1 MAAIPAEPTSPVIA
15 NLVVLAG
22 FVAIFSTFVTDS
34 PFSWIVGAIMVVA
47 GGIWAG
53 FVGNETVDEAVV
65 PDTAGTHV
73 DASEGQ
79 TNGGAA

>member
-1 MAAIPAEPTSPVIA
+1 MAAIPDEPTSPVIA

-34 PFSWIVGAIMVVA
+34 PFSWIVGAIMVLA

-53 FVGNETVDEAVV
+53 FVGSMPVDEAAV
-65 PDTAGTHV
+65 PSTAGTHV